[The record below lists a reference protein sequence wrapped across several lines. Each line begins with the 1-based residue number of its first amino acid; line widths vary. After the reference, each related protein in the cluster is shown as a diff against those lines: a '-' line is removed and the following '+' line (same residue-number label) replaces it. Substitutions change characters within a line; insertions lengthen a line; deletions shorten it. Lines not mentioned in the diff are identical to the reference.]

1 MPRRNNMSKL
11 HLDSLLNEL
20 LEIRF
25 TARVPQNEIPALI
38 EESIRARD
46 VFVLLTEAMSSN
58 DVRAVESVLGR
69 AESVLNDYGAAV
81 KSANSAYLTNLLA
94 GLKKRLEKQKN
105 DLRKAKDSDDIRT
118 HVKYKDAVS
127 DTGIL
132 ILSALRSIRNGVNAT
147 AKLVQSLGS
156 DAFNPAGEESE
167 ESEDTL
173 SDFSRLIGQALADNS
188 LGKRMKPEALQ
199 QFESELAKQVEKPS
213 VGRGLSKFI
222 TQIGSKNL
230 RVDPEKLLGA
240 MLALSA
246 DELQELD
253 RSVKRAEGA
262 VQQVENATEDT
273 VDELQ
278 ADASEQQEEP
288 AADEDA
294 VEVGQF
300 YRYTN
305 NAGKEGIVR
314 VEGVLDN
321 GNVQLKAVGFEN
333 NDIKTRGGVFAV
345 ASDRL
350 GNRLT
355 DDDVKEAFDEPEEQ
369 IRSVIETG
377 ESADEIVDVLED
389 VPAEELTDTIK
400 ANDPRPKINRSK
412 GVEAFK
418 AVTRSEEEA
427 GLLYQT
433 VKTVLNKEVGYEL
446 FESKQEVSNFDRWAR
461 LAGIK
466 EDDK

>member
-1 MPRRNNMSKL
+1 MSKL
-11 HLDSLLNEL
+11 HLDSLLSEL

-25 TARVPQNEIPALI
+25 SARVSQDEIPALI
-38 EESIRARD
+38 EESIQARD
-46 VFVLLTEAMSSN
+46 VFVLLTEAMSSG
-58 DVRAVESVLGR
+58 DVKAVENVLNR
-69 AESVLNDYGAAV
+69 AEGVLNDYGAAV
-81 KSANSAYLTNLLA
+81 KSANSKYLTNLLA
-94 GLKKRLEKQKN
+94 GLKKRLEKQKS
-105 DLRKAKDSDDIRT
+105 DLRKAKDSDDIRA

-132 ILSALRSIRNGVNAT
+132 IVSALRSIRNGVNAT
-147 AKLVQSLGS
+147 TKLVQSMGA

-167 ESEDTL
+167 ESQDTL

-188 LGKRMKPEALQ
+188 LGKRMKPEVLQ

-213 VGRGLSKFI
+213 VGRGLGKFI
-222 TQIGSKNL
+222 AQIGSKNL

-253 RSVKRAEGA
+253 RSVKRVEGA
-262 VQQVENATEDT
+262 VQQAEDTAEDT

-278 ADASEQQEEP
+278 ADVPDAPEQQEEP
-288 AADEDA
+288 TTDEGA
-294 VEVGQF
+294 VETGQF
-300 YRYTN
+300 YRYTTR
-305 NAGKEGIVR
+305 AGKESIVR
-314 VEGVLDN
+314 VEDVLDN
-321 GNVQLKAVGFEN
+321 GNVQLKAVGFEDN
-333 NDIKTRGGVFAV
+333 NIKTRGTLFAV

-350 GNRLT
+350 GDRLT

-369 IRSVIETG
+369 IRSAIETG
-377 ESADEIVDVLED
+377 ETADEIVDVLED
-389 VPAEELTDTIK
+389 VPAEELTDTLK
-400 ANDPRPKINRSK
+400 ANDPRPKIGRSK

-433 VKTVLNKEVGYEL
+433 VKTVLNKEVGYDL
-446 FESKQEVSNFDRWAR
+446 FESKQEVNNFDRWAR

-466 EDDK
+466 EEDK